1 VPKNL
6 HLSSRS
12 LDGLPLTK
20 DRGVVVIRSPGV
32 NPIGLTTEQELVS
45 EGVMMQCQY
54 GSSYVTIITKLMG
67 DRNLVDILRPGAHSP
82 GVTFGKV
89 ARMFLQP
96 FSA

>member
-1 VPKNL
+1 MPKNL

-45 EGVMMQCQY
+45 EDEAMQ
-54 GSSYVTIITKLMG
+54 
-67 DRNLVDILRPGAHSP
+67 
-82 GVTFGKV
+82 
-89 ARMFLQP
+89 
-96 FSA
+96 